1 MSSFS
6 SRPPNVAP
14 HKVAP
19 HRNVQRLIRE
29 AIAAVAGAAAALAV
43 ASLSD
48 RGAPTAFLV
57 GVVVFAVFFVA
68 PYLWFMMRAS
78 AEQTEELVEG
88 LSPGRTTGDV
98 IILAGA
104 AAGLFGVVW
113 MLTSTS
119 KGADAKAVEGLLALA
134 AVGSGWLLIH
144 VMYAMRYARH
154 WFNAETGCV
163 DFNNTDNPADYHP
176 AYSDFLYLAFAVG
189 MSFAISDTN
198 LRTVRVRRIAIGHTV
213 LSYLFGTIVVA
224 ATINLIAGLAG

>member
-1 MSSFS
+1 M
-6 SRPPNVAP
+6 
-14 HKVAP
+14 
-19 HRNVQRLIRE
+19 QRLIRE

-224 ATINLIAGLAG
+224 ATINLIAGLGG

>member
-1 MSSFS
+1 VSSFS

-224 ATINLIAGLAG
+224 ATINLIAGLGG